1 LNPTKSYFNIPPGPC
16 ANKSWDIDTPSFASS
31 SSKKKPVSKENGF
44 DLYARKV
51 MNFMLTA
58 HSAKSGFMGVLQ
70 GTIRQTEKRA
80 ADQTPPGPPPPPVPA
95 LNQFFQ
101 SDYELGYGSLTA
113 DNNYMP
119 SNTLFRGNMAVDKES
134 GGFYVSIDDDAAGDV
149 PFMFSTQV
157 ILRPNT
163 PVDGKDQPVQG
174 YMFLHPGR
182 CWLTGDYPIVNP
194 DFPLQIPDNA
204 TFVGAQVVYGKPA
217 TLWAFNGTVEGYSG
231 VIVMAIAK
239 SDNSIIFITVTPEY
253 EDLPLGTYLIFNNF
267 NTSKPDPETYGV
279 PPGHCW
285 DPIKGG
291 PGSK

>member
-1 LNPTKSYFNIPPGPC
+1 
-16 ANKSWDIDTPSFASS
+16 
-31 SSKKKPVSKENGF
+31 
-44 DLYARKV
+44 
-51 MNFMLTA
+51 MLTA
-58 HSAKSGFMGVLQ
+58 YSAKSGLMGVLQ
-70 GTIRQTEKRA
+70 GTIRQSEKRA
-80 ADQTPPGPPPPPVPA
+80 ADQTPPGPPAPPVPA

-134 GGFYVSIDDDAAGDV
+134 GGFYVSIDDDSAGDV
-149 PFMFSTQV
+149 PFLFSTQV
-157 ILRPNT
+157 IIRPNT
-163 PVDGKDQPVQG
+163 PADGKDQPVTG

-182 CWLTGDYPIVNP
+182 CWLTGDYPLVNP
-194 DFPLQIPDNA
+194 DFPLQIPSNA
-204 TFVGAQVVYGKPA
+204 TFVGQQAVYGKPA

-231 VIVMAIAK
+231 VIVMAIANA
-239 SDNSIIFITVTPEY
+239 DNSIIFITVTPEY

-267 NTSKPDPETYGV
+267 NTSKPDPETYGI